1 MEDLNL
7 AWSSVVATFCD
18 NNSAIKMAKNL
29 LFHGK
34 TKHIEIHHQFICDKI
49 ILSLIDMKFCS
60 NIDQVI
66 DRLRKVLN

>member
-1 MEDLNL
+1 
-7 AWSSVVATFCD
+7 
-18 NNSAIKMAKNL
+18 MAKNL